1 MKSAQDKDKLHI
13 AEGKNEWTWRPT
25 IEIEII
31 AQKSTN
37 LKKKDNSK
45 WPNSWVIGL
54 SK

>member
-25 IEIEII
+25 IEII